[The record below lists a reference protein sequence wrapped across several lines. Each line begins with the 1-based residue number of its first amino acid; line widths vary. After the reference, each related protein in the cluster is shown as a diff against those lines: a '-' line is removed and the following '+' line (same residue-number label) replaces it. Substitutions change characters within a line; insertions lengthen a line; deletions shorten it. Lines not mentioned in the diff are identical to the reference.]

1 MISQSIKIT
10 VSGITINENSKAV
23 YVLIDDKDKSAEFSL
38 PGCKLIKNKGF
49 APEDIGELKEYI
61 DGNQDEIFKLAKGIN
76 PIKAMMK

>member
-1 MISQSIKIT
+1 MISEKIRIT
-10 VSGITINENSKAV
+10 ISGITRTENSKAV
-23 YVLIDDKDKSAEFSL
+23 YVLIEDGSKSAEFSL

-49 APEDIGELKEYI
+49 ALEDIGELKEYI